1 MGIKWGVRKARQSRS
16 EEASMTNPLRTK
28 LQTYFAA
35 AALSACLLASPGLAQ
50 AADPALVAAAEKEGE
65 LVVYGG
71 DIAETPHQI
80 KRFMEI
86 YPKIKATSVTAGGWQ
101 LYNRYISEQS
111 SGQAVA
117 DAFTNVEDTLLTLDG
132 AGHLA
137 EFKSDSLKNFPAD
150 TQVGNF
156 VKTKLGYAAL
166 VFNTSQMQ
174 GVPVPDDWTSFI
186 NPPKAWEDRVAYVDP
201 RGSSLAFM
209 VLAAMHQ
216 TYGEEKAKQ
225 IYVGLKSTRPE
236 ISMNTPAS
244 ITKLV
249 SGERPLMMYI
259 LTAQVGDAL
268 RKGAPLEF
276 KIPTSGALPFYFA
289 AGVLKNAKHPNAAR
303 LYIEFLLNEGQDVI
317 ISRGEYSMRNGAPAP
332 KGLPELDKVKFLT
345 FDLKKALADR
355 KELIAWWQ
363 EVTDIQ

>member
-1 MGIKWGVRKARQSRS
+1 MS
-16 EEASMTNPLRTK
+16 NPLMEK
-28 LQTYFAA
+28 LQTLAA
-35 AALSACLLASPGLAQ
+35 AAILGACVMSSPDLAQ

-71 DIAETPHQI
+71 DISETPHQI

-101 LYNRYISEQS
+101 LYNRYMSEQS
-111 SGQAVA
+111 AGQAVA
-117 DAFTNVEDTLLTLDG
+117 DAFTNVEDTLLALDSG
-132 AGHLA
+132 GHLA
-137 EFKSDSLKNFPAD
+137 EFKPDSLKNFPAD
-150 TQVGNF
+150 AQVGNF

-166 VFNTSQMQ
+166 VSNTAQMQ
-174 GVPVPDDWTSFI
+174 GLPVPDDWTSFI

-201 RGSSLAFM
+201 RGSSVAFM
-209 VLAAMHQ
+209 VLAAMYQ

-236 ISMNTPAS
+236 VSMNTPAS

-259 LTAQVGDAL
+259 LTNHVGDAL
-268 RKGAPLEF
+268 RKGAPLAF
-276 KIPTSGALPFYFA
+276 TIPTSGAVPFHFA
-289 AGVLKNAKHPNAAR
+289 AGILKNAKHPNAAR
-303 LYIEFLLNEGQDVI
+303 LYLEFLLNEGQDVI

-332 KGLPELDKVKFLT
+332 QGLPPLEKVKFMSL
-345 FDLKKALADR
+345 DLKKALADQ
-355 KELIAWWQ
+355 KKLIAWWQ
-363 EVTDIQ
+363 DVTGIQ